1 MNWMGKLDELDEQN
15 TLWQLK
21 ETIHHLSHVI
31 VVTTTHEQNIICGK
45 AHLDCTTHEHTI
57 IFRQLFACHVVGS
70 RPVKRKTK
78 MPTSHAHRAFTVK
91 PLQNGHIE
99 DRKVAIVEGCR
110 SRGGRYGEVGL

>member
-31 VVTTTHEQNIICGK
+31 VVTTTHKQNIICGK
-45 AHLDCTTHEHTI
+45 APLDCTTHEHTI

-78 MPTSHAHRAFTVK
+78 KPTSHAVK
-91 PLQNGHIE
+91 PLQNGHLE
-99 DRKVAIVEGCR
+99 DRKVAVVEGCR